1 MASIYKRDKAWAA
14 MLSYMENGRRKRIS
28 KGGFDTKSGARAWA
42 TAKEAELQKQ
52 GSSKLSKETVT
63 DYFQDWFETFKKP
76 RMAPATERRYMATK
90 TVIGDYFGSRAL
102 ASIDYE
108 DYQKFINDIAK
119 THTVASVQKIH
130 SQFRASIRKAYQMGK
145 VPVDFTEG
153 AELSGLPGKKPAD
166 KYLDLDDMAKL
177 LDYTVNH
184 LQTVDKVVNAM
195 IATALLTG
203 MRYEEIIGLTWDCV
217 DFDAHTLQINKVW
230 YYIDN
235 KFGPTKN
242 EPSNRTIKVN
252 DQLIGMLH
260 HWRKVVDEFMLKH
273 GYHNPHNFVFYS
285 RYRHVV
291 SNREANLILRKLI
304 RAGIIS
310 KPITFHGLRHT
321 HASYLISNGVSVQYV
336 SKRLGHK
343 NTVVTQTTYA
353 HLFQTAQTNEENKT
367 VDILDD
373 LDPSKPKKPSSR
385 ADILP
390 IKKPTEN

>member
-14 MLSYMENGRRKRIS
+14 MLSYMEDGRRKRIS

-52 GSSKLSKETVT
+52 GSSKLSKATVA
-63 DYFQDWFETFKKP
+63 DYFQDWFDTFKKP
-76 RMAPATERRYMATK
+76 RVAPATERRYMATK
-90 TVIGDYFGSRAL
+90 TVIGNYFGPRSL

-166 KYLDLDDMAKL
+166 KYLDLDDMQKL
-177 LDYTVNH
+177 LNYALDNLYDIRNVT
-184 LQTVDKVVNAM
+184 NAM

-203 MRYEEIIGLTWDCV
+203 MRYEEVVGLTWDCV
-217 DFDAHTLQINKVW
+217 DFEQHTLRINKVW
-230 YYIDN
+230 YYRDHQ
-235 KFGPTKN
+235 FGPTKN
-242 EPSNRTIKVN
+242 EPSNRTIKIN
-252 DQLIGMLH
+252 GQLVMMLRTWH
-260 HWRKVVDEFMLKH
+260 KIVDDFLTDH
-273 GYHNPHNFVFYS
+273 GYQNPHNFVFYS
-285 RYRHVV
+285 RYCSVV
-291 SNREANLILRKLI
+291 SDKDANRMLQKLKHDH
-304 RAGIIS
+304 IID
-310 KPITFHGLRHT
+310 KAITFHGLRHT

-353 HLFQTAQTNEENKT
+353 HLFQTAQTNQENKT
-367 VDILDD
+367 LDILDG
-373 LDPSKPKKPSSR
+373 LDSEK
-385 ADILP
+385 
-390 IKKPTEN
+390 